1 MLNLIQKLLV
11 VFALTHIELLTGT
24 DARRLERNSL
34 RHENALVAEQNYIR
48 RSLDNEDETASETDQ
63 REYELRSYIKF
74 WY

>member
-48 RSLDNEDETASETDQ
+48 RSLDNEDETASETD
-63 REYELRSYIKF
+63 
-74 WY
+74 